1 MLSAISEN
9 QPQADCLAFVS
20 DFENKWSRFMI
31 TIISTNSIWGVSKS
45 HFFEDAKVEYRNPE
59 GITTELNCLI
69 TRQHIE
75 YTVEELAINK
85 TNKNL
90 KTKKRAYTPRKW
102 NILRLACPKN
112 WKHLCNKIT
121 RRLYLTGSLCYPL
134 LIMVLRHSSNTF
146 GIL

>member
-1 MLSAISEN
+1 
-9 QPQADCLAFVS
+9 
-20 DFENKWSRFMI
+20 MI
-31 TIISTNSIWGVSKS
+31 TIISTNSIWGVSNS

-59 GITTELNCLI
+59 GIATELNCLI

-112 WKHLCNKIT
+112 
-121 RRLYLTGSLCYPL
+121 
-134 LIMVLRHSSNTF
+134 
-146 GIL
+146 